1 MNLFVLSYGEGKNI
15 LPVGIYAYQE
25 ENDGIVT
32 LCKLNDDLTFND
44 MEVVI
49 LPKRKLEKMLK
60 SDKKDINTEKLEKLY
75 DSNYAQNLFDFVSNI
90 DNYLE
95 DEQFFKDEF
104 KNNSIYDGFFTGEK
118 NTLEELGA
126 AYVANGSII
135 NSQYSLM
142 PYEANDMKRTLKKA
156 KDIPTYDEDIKRYQ
170 GIIYLDEDI
179 KKGKGFNK

>member
-25 ENDGIVT
+25 ENDGIVI
-32 LCKLNDDLTFND
+32 LSKLNDDLIFND
-44 MEVVI
+44 KEVVI

-60 SDKKDINTEKLEKLY
+60 SDKKDINTEKLQKLY

-142 PYEANDMKRTLKKA
+142 PFNVNKKT
-156 KDIPTYDEDIKRYQ
+156 KQLVKEKYIDSEDKNKKQ
-170 GIIYLDEDI
+170 GRSL
-179 KKGKGFNK
+179 GR